1 MDQLGLFQ
9 TAKEDP
15 EVGNLL
21 RLLDSRG
28 WLTAEQIC
36 NAQGWQV
43 NDGNKRKIRSI
54 AAATPKILSYPGS
67 PGYRLTRQATADERD
82 RAVNTLRSQSKQ
94 MDRRALD
101 ILNEHRFGSPTTE
114 SELFPNKSAYASGL

>member
-9 TAKEDP
+9 TPKDDP
-15 EVGNLL
+15 EVGRLI
-21 RLLDSRG
+21 RLLDGRG
-28 WLTAEQIC
+28 WLTASQISQ
-36 NAQGWQV
+36 AT
-43 NDGNKRKIRSI
+43 DLSDRKIRSI

-82 RAVNTLRSQSKQ
+82 RAVNTLRSQAKQ
-94 MDRRALD
+94 MDRRALE

-114 SELFPNKSAYASGL
+114 SELFEGQSAYASGL